1 VLNLTERRIAAGLS
15 KAALARRASLDQ
27 ALLSKIESGRVRP
40 YERELQRLA
49 AALDVPVLQAA
60 TLLEEVRGVPRGM
73 GQGSGPPVAGSTG
86 RGADHTRTT
95 DMAATDDRTGRR
107 G

>member
-1 VLNLTERRIAAGLS
+1 MLNLTERRIAAGLS

-49 AALDVPVLQAA
+49 VALDVPVPQAA
-60 TLLEEVRGVPRGM
+60 TLLDEVSCAPGTAVVPT
-73 GQGSGPPVAGSTG
+73 SALESNCT
-86 RGADHTRTT
+86 
-95 DMAATDDRTGRR
+95 
-107 G
+107 